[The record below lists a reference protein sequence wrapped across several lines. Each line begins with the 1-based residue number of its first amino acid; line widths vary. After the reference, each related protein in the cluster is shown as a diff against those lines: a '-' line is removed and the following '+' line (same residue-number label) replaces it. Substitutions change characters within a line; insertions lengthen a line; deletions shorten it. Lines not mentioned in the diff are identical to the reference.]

1 MLSGL
6 FSFLMGLLPWLTGT
20 GMVYALLY
28 QSNRWHPGHHLIAI
42 GLGCYVGFLLLA
54 LLMYQLQSRNLPV
67 FSNWLIAWAIAGL
80 LICWAIGGLSR
91 FLSKEKRDLAP
102 NSERTMPHG
111 RWALWLIGIW
121 GGWLVLQLSFIIFEG
136 IVRPV
141 SAWDTLAYWT
151 RFVVG
156 FLGWQEADPTQGNA
170 QLGWRHPST
179 IHLLNIWHAYASNTG
194 TAGLSLLTPWLA
206 IYISII
212 LASIGFVWL
221 ITKSLAWGLVVG
233 ILVTS
238 SPVIGAQAVLSGY
251 ADIWLA
257 AGLLLTVAILPLAS
271 VSGKVAFSGTWLL
284 LATSLVFLKS
294 AGISYS
300 ALIIMCALAAWVVS
314 LTKVRWAFI
323 ATLSA
328 ATGLIYLMSS
338 GFDLTVAGYPLLF
351 DSESNQVRVGRYS
364 GAVQFSNY
372 DEALNN
378 LWFALMSNSSYL
390 LTGLLL
396 IVSLFMVVKKPA
408 YWRGFTPAYS
418 LFLGIG
424 LLLYALVAQGFSDHF
439 LVYSSPD
446 KDTGLTRFSQ
456 GWFLVSALT
465 LAYIINFY
473 SLSRHS
479 NQDPATE

>member
-6 FSFLMGLLPWLTGT
+6 FSFLIGLLPWLTGT

-28 QSNRWHPGHHLIAI
+28 QSKRWHPGHHLIAI

-54 LLMYQLQSRNLPV
+54 LLMYQLQSKNLPV
-67 FSNWLIAWAIAGL
+67 FSNWLIAWAIAGV
-80 LICWAIGGLSR
+80 LICWVIGQLSR
-91 FLSKEKRDLAP
+91 FLSKEERDLEP
-102 NSERTMPHG
+102 NSKRTMPHG
-111 RWALWLIGIW
+111 RWVLWLIGIL
-121 GGWLVLQLSFIIFEG
+121 GAWLVLQLSFIIFEG

-156 FLGWQEADPTQGNA
+156 FIGWQEADPTQGNA

-179 IHLLNIWHAYASNTG
+179 IHLLNIWHAYASNIR
-194 TAGLSLLTPWLA
+194 TAGLFLLTPWLA
-206 IYISII
+206 IYMSII

-221 ITKSLAWGLVVG
+221 TTQSLACGLLVG

-271 VSGKVAFSGTWLL
+271 VSRKVAFSGTWLL

-300 ALIIMCALAAWVVS
+300 ALIILCAVAAWVVS
-314 LTKVRWAFI
+314 RAKVRSVII
-323 ATLSA
+323 AAVFTA
-328 ATGLIYLMSS
+328 AGGIYLISN

-351 DSESNQVRVGRYS
+351 DAETNQVRVGRYS
-364 GAVQFSNY
+364 GMIQFGRF
-372 DEALNN
+372 DEALTN
-378 LWFALMSNSSYL
+378 LWFAFITTSSYL
-390 LTGLLL
+390 LSAL
-396 IVSLFMVVKKPA
+396 ILVAGCLSVA
-408 YWRGFTPAYS
+408 TNSGYWKTFTPAYG
-418 LFLGIG
+418 LFLAVG
-424 LLLYALVAQGFSDHF
+424 LLLYALAAQGFSEHF
-439 LVYSSPD
+439 LFYSNPD

-456 GWFLVSALT
+456 GWFLVST
-465 LAYIINFY
+465 LILSDLIKTY
-473 SLSRHS
+473 SPWQQS
-479 NQDPATE
+479 TEKP